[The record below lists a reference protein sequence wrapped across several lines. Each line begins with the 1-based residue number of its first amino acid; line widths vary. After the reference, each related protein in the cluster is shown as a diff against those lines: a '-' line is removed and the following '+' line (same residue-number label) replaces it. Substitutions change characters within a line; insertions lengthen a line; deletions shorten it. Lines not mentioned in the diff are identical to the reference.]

1 MSNSF
6 SLTPTL
12 PSPPSFVAELPWK
25 MGFGRGEIKRS
36 REREEMRGNELTTL
50 LFLC

>member
-6 SLTPTL
+6 SFTPL
-12 PSPPSFVAELPWK
+12 PSPPSSAAELLWK
-25 MGFGRGEIKRS
+25 MGFGKGKIKRS
-36 REREEMRGNELTTL
+36 RERGEMRGNELTTL